1 MSAPVLSN
9 GKLSG
14 PIIIGDSYQN
24 ENARAFT
31 WLISPVS
38 GVSVGTVTCK
48 FGAIAGGC
56 ADKQFIVD
64 GTVEAVTVDAVAKWK
79 LIAELDTEDT
89 ANLPEDKY
97 RWSVALVYSDGS
109 QETRYYGD
117 EWLKIAATR

>member
-31 WLISPVS
+31 WLITPVS

-48 FGAIAGGC
+48 FGAIAGSC

-64 GTVEAVTVDAVAKWK
+64 GTVEAAVSYTH
-79 LIAELDTEDT
+79 LT
-89 ANLPEDKY
+89 LPTIHVECRS
-97 RWSVALVYSDGS
+97 RWSPYH
-109 QETRYYGD
+109 
-117 EWLKIAATR
+117 